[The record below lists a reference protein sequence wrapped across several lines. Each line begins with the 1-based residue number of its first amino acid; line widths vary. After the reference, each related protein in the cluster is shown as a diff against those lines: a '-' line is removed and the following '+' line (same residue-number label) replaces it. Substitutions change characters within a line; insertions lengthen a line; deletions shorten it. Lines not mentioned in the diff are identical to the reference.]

1 MRDHQFRVKFLPSS
15 PGEHAARRAVL
26 YRLVKYGKDK
36 RSPATLDD
44 WEVVLQQVLAR
55 WRIQVAVLC
64 SLGVTGFMPVQVWR
78 ARNCQP
84 WGLGVVRKN
93 PAEPSVCCRRLD
105 ICPWCSA
112 REAHGIY
119 QRLFQAAE
127 PDTAIAT
134 AVHNDL
140 VDSTASRKDLAGY
153 LRHARLILD
162 ALARANSKTGRGCLW
177 SIRIEPPSPIYRYRP
192 DCYRVRYRF
201 LVLLRPQESALLLP
215 RGRTWHRRFRV
226 SPLAHLDPAVEP
238 SPELHSQEI
247 KRLQDAAATVC
258 AYPAGVL
265 SCDTRQLQLALE
277 ARRGL
282 RLSEMTGVLRGQL
295 REICNHGGDELGQ
308 DEPST

>member
-1 MRDHQFRVKFLPSS
+1 MP
-15 PGEHAARRAVL
+15 AR
-26 YRLVKYGKDK
+26 
-36 RSPATLDD
+36 
-44 WEVVLQQVLAR
+44 
-55 WRIQVAVLC
+55 
-64 SLGVTGFMPVQVWR
+64 VWR

-93 PAEPSVCCRRLD
+93 YAEPYVCCRRLD
-105 ICPWCSA
+105 VCPWCSA
-112 REAHGIY
+112 REVHSTY
-119 QRLFQAAE
+119 QRLFKVTE
-127 PDTAIAT
+127 PDNALAT

-140 VDSTASRKDLAGY
+140 VDGTASRKELAGY

-177 SIRIEPPSPIYRYRP
+177 SVRIEPPSPIYRYRP

-201 LVLLRPQESALLLP
+201 AVLLKPGQPALLLP

-238 SPELHSQEI
+238 SKELHYQEVR
-247 KRLQDAAATVC
+247 RLQDVAATVC

-265 SCDTRQLQLALE
+265 SCDTRQMQLALE

-295 REICNHGGDELGQ
+295 REICTPDEEDPRPEG
-308 DEPST
+308 PST